1 MTEPARV
8 YIVNRPLYRV
18 IVVLSDDDI
27 DLEIQLTAK
36 GKQYARN
43 RARANNRRMVD
54 YDDYIAEIMT
64 ARDANFTNYQPKP
77 LSTE

>member
-1 MTEPARV
+1 MNEPARV

-18 IVVLSDDDI
+18 IVILSDDDI

-36 GKQYARN
+36 GKEYARN
-43 RARANNRRMVD
+43 RARANHRRLVD

-64 ARDANFTNYQPKP
+64 ARDAHFTNYQPKP
-77 LSTE
+77 PSTE

>member
-1 MTEPARV
+1 MSEPART

-18 IVVLSDDDI
+18 IVVLTDDDI
-27 DLEIQLTAK
+27 DVEIKLTAK

-43 RARANNRRMVD
+43 RAKANHRRMFD

-64 ARDANFTNYQPKP
+64 ARDAHFINNQQ
-77 LSTE
+77 ER

>member
-18 IVVLSDDDI
+18 IVVIEDDDI
-27 DLEIQLTAK
+27 DLDIQLTTK
-36 GKQYARN
+36 GRQYARS
-43 RARANNRRMVD
+43 RARSNNRRMVD

-64 ARDANFTNYQPKP
+64 ARDAFFTNYQPRP
-77 LSTE
+77 PGTE